1 MMATPRKTGG
11 AQPKK
16 STMSAVPRQRAQMRA
31 SRRRTSPFQYRR
43 PDIDDR
49 TGFQMFW
56 LSARLIASEGARQP
70 SEKGTSAMNYFL
82 LFQDAGGQIYSHCN
96 MAAVSNDVAI
106 VKARRI
112 YSSSI
117 GSGYEIWRAGHHV
130 HTESA
135 TLAIPLASSE
145 LTIQRRQANPLPQ
158 G

>member
-1 MMATPRKTGG
+1 
-11 AQPKK
+11 
-16 STMSAVPRQRAQMRA
+16 
-31 SRRRTSPFQYRR
+31 
-43 PDIDDR
+43 
-49 TGFQMFW
+49 
-56 LSARLIASEGARQP
+56 
-70 SEKGTSAMNYFL
+70 MNYFL